1 MPPTLSRHWRAISV
15 NRWQAAQCQQGKADA
30 ATKAI
35 TTRPTS
41 GWREGAVACA
51 GSEACTLVGLGACL
65 LGMRRLLVK
74 LALQLLA
81 LPLAQR
87 QSLADLSGALNRP
100 LDSQTAFP
108 RTTDA
113 GTD

>member
-1 MPPTLSRHWRAISV
+1 MPPTLSRHWRAISA
-15 NRWQAAQCQQGKADA
+15 NRWQAAQRQQGKADT

-41 GWREGAVACA
+41 GWREGA
-51 GSEACTLVGLGACL
+51 GSEACTLVRLGACL

-81 LPLAQR
+81 PPLAQR

-100 LDSQTAFP
+100 LDSPTAFP
-108 RTTDA
+108 CMTDA